1 MGTLQDRD
9 DEDPLKLFLTST
21 QPPFASLLLLLLTKD
36 VPFCRLRLLDFVIA
50 VVINMP
56 LIDEG
61 NQLILGVESHAF
73 LQFFG

>member
-1 MGTLQDRD
+1 METLQDGD
-9 DEDPLKLFLTST
+9 DEDPLQLFLTST
-21 QPPFASLLLLLLTKD
+21 QPPFASLLLLLLTED
-36 VPFCRLRLLDFVIA
+36 VPIGGLGLPDFVIT